1 LACAQKITR
10 NSILDFYRKLHLSTL
25 LIHDTNASANPSRAI
40 LDRSRSFLVPSR
52 GIVRRNRGLRR
63 LLTLLILLLTPL
75 PNRARPATLKVQFR
89 TVQAMILVEGKV
101 NGNRATFLLDT
112 GANRTIISARTYG
125 NDRLALPQYSRKPTG
140 VGMTGYSV
148 RRPADLILG
157 GHVWVAQPVSVMDLD
172 DLEALLKLDFDGL
185 LGQDILRQF
194 RSVRIDYHTHIL
206 EMEE

>member
-1 LACAQKITR
+1 M
-10 NSILDFYRKLHLSTL
+10 STL
-25 LIHDTNASANPSRAI
+25 LIYGTNASANTSRAN
-40 LDRSRSFLVPSR
+40 LDRSRSFLAPSR
-52 GIVRRNRGLRR
+52 GIVRRYRGLRR
-63 LLTLLILLLTPL
+63 VLMLMLLLLTPL

-89 TVQAMILVEGKV
+89 TVEAMILVEGKV
-101 NGNRATFLLDT
+101 NGNRAILLLDT
-112 GANRTIISARTYG
+112 GANRTIISAKTYG
-125 NDRLALPQYSRKPTG
+125 NDKLALPHYPRKPNG

-157 GHVWVAQPVSVMDLD
+157 EREWLGQPVSVMDLD
-172 DLEALLKLDFDGL
+172 DLKDLLKLDFDGL